1 MSGDGGAP
9 RSFWRRFVGDVDRI
23 GWWTLPA
30 FLAVG
35 LAGAV
40 MAGSLAVVY
49 YSQQVKRLTSET
61 AASRAELASAAED
74 VGRARDDAIAA
85 LQSEVAAA
93 RDVLS
98 REQPVEDVA
107 TLGVVVISALVGSP
121 PPAAPAES
129 PAPPPAGTEAPAG
142 APNPSAPTLLAQEQP
157 TEPEPTVP
165 PTEPAP
171 PPTQPVRPRT
181 GVGFAVAVEG
191 ADVFFATSFDL
202 VADPNARA
210 GVVEAVEVT
219 TLAGATVPGVVH
231 SWDENRGLA
240 LVRATTGELP
250 VPKWRPRTENLNP
263 GDRITVAGLV
273 PDRRPVQ
280 IDGTVAL
287 ADLTSVVASL
297 AAPEFL
303 RGAPVVDRTGRIVA
317 VYTPGY
323 RPFGAA
329 AGDGQALAPV
339 GLLCESMIRG
349 CEELELP
356 ADQVPDATES

>member
-1 MSGDGGAP
+1 MRMP
-9 RSFWRRFVGDVDRI
+9 TVGDVDRV

-85 LQSEVAAA
+85 LQSEVEAA

-107 TLGVVVISALVGSP
+107 TLGVVVISALVNSP
-121 PPAAPAES
+121 PPPAPPAP
-129 PAPPPAGTEAPAG
+129 PAPPPSGTETPAG
-142 APNPSAPTLLAQEQP
+142 APDPHAPDRSAPNSPAPTLLAQEQP
-157 TEPEPTVP
+157 TEAEPTGQ

-171 PPTQPVRPRT
+171 PPTQPVRPRL

-202 VADPNARA
+202 VADPDARA

-219 TLAGATVPGVVH
+219 TMAGATVPGVVH

-280 IDGTVAL
+280 VDGAVAL

-303 RGAPVVDRTGRIVA
+303 RGAPVVDRTGRVVA
-317 VYTPGY
+317 VFTPGY

-356 ADQVPDATES
+356 ADQVPTPTED